1 MKLTTLIGVLAAA
14 LLLASACSVN
24 VGTGNNPNANNA
36 NKPANTAPA
45 NAAPSNAASTNSAT
59 TNTAANAN
67 AASNANS
74 SNSSASEH
82 GGKQDFTL
90 VNETGVE
97 IHKVYISPHDSNDWE
112 EDILG
117 RDTLPSGQSVDITFD
132 RNEKAPVWDLRV
144 EDSKGNA
151 IEWENL
157 NLLQIS
163 KVTLHYKDGKATAE
177 TE

>member
-1 MKLTTLIGVLAAA
+1 MKLTTLIGVLVAG
-14 LLLASACSVN
+14 LLLATACSVQ
-24 VGTGNNPNANNA
+24 VGTNINNANNV
-36 NKPANTAPA
+36 NKPANTAPT
-45 NAAPSNAASTNSAT
+45 NAAPSNAASTNSAAPS
-59 TNTAANAN
+59 NAANTN
-67 AASNANS
+67 AASNANTSGS
-74 SNSSASEH
+74 SSSEEGA
-82 GGKQDFTL
+82 KQDFTL

-117 RDTLPSGQSVDITFD
+117 KDTLPSGQSVDIKFH
-132 RNEKAPVWDLRV
+132 RNEKAAMWDLRV
-144 EDSKGNA
+144 EDSKGTP

-157 NLLQIS
+157 NLLEIS

>member
-14 LLLASACSVN
+14 LLLASACSTN
-24 VGTGNNPNANNA
+24 VSMNVNA

-45 NAAPSNAASTNSAT
+45 NAAPSNAASANSAAPSNTSTNS
-59 TNTAANAN
+59 N
-67 AASNANS
+67 AASNANTS
-74 SNSSASEH
+74 SSSSSDQS
-82 GGKQDFTL
+82 GKHDFTL

-97 IHKVYISPHDSNDWE
+97 IHKVYISPHDSDDWE

-117 RDTLPSGQSVDITFD
+117 RDTLPSGESVDIKFH
-132 RNEKAPVWDLRV
+132 RNEKAAKWDLRV

-157 NLLQIS
+157 NLLEIS
-163 KVTLHYKDGKATAE
+163 KVTLHYKDGKATAV

>member
-1 MKLTTLIGVLAAA
+1 MKLTTLIGVMVAA
-14 LLLASACSVN
+14 LLLAAGCSFQ
-24 VGTGNNPNANNA
+24 VGTNINNSNN
-36 NKPANTAPA
+36 ANTAPV
-45 NAAPSNAASTNSAT
+45 NAAPSNVASTNSAAPS
-59 TNTAANAN
+59 NTAANSN
-67 AASNANS
+67 AASNANTSTS
-74 SNSSASEH
+74 SSSDQGA
-82 GGKQDFTL
+82 KQDFTL
-90 VNETGVE
+90 VNQTGVE

-117 RDTLPSGQSVDITFD
+117 RDTLPDGQSVDIKFN
-132 RNEKAPVWDLRV
+132 RGEKAAMWDLRV

>member
-1 MKLTTLIGVLAAA
+1 MKLTTLVGALVAA
-14 LLLASACSVN
+14 LLVASACSFQVGTNVN
-24 VGTGNNPNANNA
+24 VANNA

-45 NAAPSNAASTNSAT
+45 NAASTNSAAN
-59 TNTAANAN
+59 TNAANSN
-67 AASNANS
+67 AASNANTS
-74 SNSSASEH
+74 SSSTSDQA
-82 GGKQDFTL
+82 GAQDFTL
-90 VNETGVE
+90 DNETGVE

-117 RDTLPSGQSVDITFD
+117 KDTLPSGQSVDIKFH
-132 RNEKAPVWDLRV
+132 RNEKAAMWDLRV

-157 NLLQIS
+157 NLLEIS

-177 TE
+177 NE